1 MSALTDTLRLRVLDR
16 RCRRALAIV
25 LALRAWQW
33 FARPIDFWSYVP
45 GTSGALYGYMW
56 VTNANSAAF
65 LLAPLLVYAC
75 AGHLEGLLDAHRLVR
90 MRSRG
95 WAAADYLGVAA
106 GKALMLSAVALAS
119 GLVIVVPQGP
129 AETATPQLVLAFLGI
144 LARQALFFLVC
155 AALMLAAYALTSL
168 VSAAAVAALAYGAVG
183 YLLQGRLLNDTLLDA
198 AVAALAYG
206 AVGYLLQ
213 GRLLNDTLLDRWGWL
228 CAMPPHNV
236 PDAADALACMAKYAV
251 AITALAGVAALALSH
266 RDVLGEGGAGS
277 GEKSPRGKRRH
288 VLWLPLRRRYLGRVC
303 ACVGTA
309 ALVAFLLSR
318 GRPIYALARLHAG
331 TIFLPNDLGIDL
343 FGTVGALLPPLA
355 LAWLLASFLTADL
368 THAPLLLPRLS
379 IGDVLFRAE
388 ILGQVCGKRAPRRC
402 DARTRWA
409 LIRTGQLVLLSGA
422 YGALAPTVATAVCL
436 PGSGDAL
443 EDVAFALAQAVPFS
457 VASSV
462 LLILLVNLL
471 AMRLDAV
478 IAWAIVAVTHA
489 TSLVACVFLPETAV
503 AALAPWLPS
512 AAATAAF
519 HAAPISA
526 SVPLSLAYLLLLV
539 LLASALI
546 VREARRLDVLGGDR
560 HD

>member
-1 MSALTDTLRLRVLDR
+1 MSALADTLRLRVLDR
-16 RCRRALAIV
+16 RCRRALLIV

-56 VTNANSAAF
+56 VTDANSAAF
-65 LLAPLLVYAC
+65 LLVPLLVYAC

-95 WAAADYLGVAA
+95 WAAADFLGIAA
-106 GKALMLSAVALAS
+106 GKALTLSAATLAS
-119 GLVIVVPQGP
+119 GLVIVVPQVP
-129 AETATPQLVLAFLGI
+129 AETVTPQLVLAFLGI

-168 VSAAAVAALAYGAVG
+168 VPAAAVAALAYGAVG
-183 YLLQGRLLNDTLLDA
+183 YLLQGRITA
-198 AVAALAYG
+198 T
-206 AVGYLLQ
+206 
-213 GRLLNDTLLDRWGWL
+213 TLLDRWGWL
-228 CAMPPHNV
+228 CAMPPSNV
-236 PDAADALACMAKYAV
+236 PDTADALACMAKYAV
-251 AITALAGVAALALSH
+251 AIAALAGVAALALRR
-266 RDVLGEGGAGS
+266 RDVLGEGGGGP
-277 GEKSPRGKRRH
+277 GEKSPRGERH
-288 VLWLPLRRRYLGRVC
+288 LVLWLPLRRRYLGRVC
-303 ACVGTA
+303 ACVGAA

-318 GRPIYALARLHAG
+318 GNPTYALARLHAG

-355 LAWLLASFLTADL
+355 LTWLLAGFLTADL
-368 THAPLLLPRLS
+368 AQAPLLLPRLS
-379 IGDVLFRAE
+379 IGDSPQLT
-388 ILGQVCGKRAPRRC
+388 

-457 VASSV
+457 VAGSV
-462 LLILLVNLL
+462 LLVLLVNLL
-471 AMRLDAV
+471 ALRLGAV
-478 IAWAIVAVTHA
+478 ISWTVAAASHA
-489 TSLVACVFLPETAV
+489 ATLVACVFLPESVV
-503 AALAPWLPS
+503 ATLVPWLPS

-519 HAAPISA
+519 HAPPIGASAPRSF
-526 SVPLSLAYLLLLV
+526 VLLALLV
-539 LLASALI
+539 LLACALVI
-546 VREARRLDVLGGDR
+546 REARRLDVYGGDP